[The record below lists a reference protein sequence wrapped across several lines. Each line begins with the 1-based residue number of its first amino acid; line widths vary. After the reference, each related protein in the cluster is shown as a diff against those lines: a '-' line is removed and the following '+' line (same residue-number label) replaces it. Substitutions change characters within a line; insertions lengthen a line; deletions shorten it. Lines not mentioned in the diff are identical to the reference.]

1 MKKALF
7 LFLMCSSLLVSY
19 SQTNKAATKINHNNW
34 DLLLKK
40 HVDVTGY
47 VNYKSFQDD
56 AGKVSNY
63 LVYLSQHAP
72 KEDWTSSEKIAYYI
86 NLYNA
91 ATIHLILKNYPLKSI
106 KDLENPWKKPF
117 IKLGDSMVSLNTI
130 EHEYLRN
137 LDESRIHFTI
147 NCASISC
154 PKLLNEAFT
163 AQNLEEQLEEAT
175 HQFINSK
182 HNLITVDEVR
192 LSKIF
197 KWYKKDFTKTQDQSL
212 REYLNKYS
220 TTKINNKATINFL
233 DYDWSLND
241 KPN

>member
-1 MKKALF
+1 MKRTLF
-7 LFLMCSSLLVSY
+7 LILMCSTLLVSY
-19 SQTNKAATKINHNNW
+19 SQTNKVSAKIIHNNW

-40 HVDVTGY
+40 HVDFTGS
-47 VNYKSFQDD
+47 VNYKSFLND

-72 KEDWTSSEKIAYYI
+72 REDWITSEKIAYYI

-91 ATIHLILKNYPLKSI
+91 ATIHLILKNYPLNSI

-117 IKLGDSMVSLNTI
+117 IKLGDSMVSLNSI

-137 LDESRIHFTI
+137 FNEPRIHFAI

-175 HQFINSK
+175 YQFINSE
-182 HNLITVDEVR
+182 HNLITEEAVS

-197 KWYKKDFTKTQDQSL
+197 KWYKKDFTKTQKQSL
-212 REYLNKYS
+212 QDYIKRYS
-220 TTKINNKATINFL
+220 TVIISPKATIQFME
-233 DYDWSLND
+233 YDWGLND
-241 KPN
+241 TSN